1 MIVYLLTILLML
13 YIIHHRPGRGYTP
26 ITATWDPP
34 KLVQD
39 VLTQE
44 ECAAIIEKALPKFTR
59 STVVG
64 TDVPSDTRTSDT
76 AWIPKSDPH
85 ARKVL
90 ERACELAG
98 KTIDYCEDLQI
109 VRYTPGTYYKEHH
122 DSCCDDSTHCSL
134 FEKRSGQRVATLLV
148 YLNNDFTDGETFFP
162 TLNEKM
168 KADTGSGIFFRP
180 MGKDDARCH
189 PKALHAGLPVGSGVK
204 YACNAW
210 IREKPIQ

>member
-1 MIVYLLTILLML
+1 MIVYILCILLIF
-13 YIIHHRPGRGYTP
+13 YIIHHRPGRGFTP
-26 ITATWDPP
+26 KKAAWDPP
-34 KLVQD
+34 ILVQN
-39 VLTQE
+39 VLTPD

-64 TDVPSDTRTSDT
+64 HDLPSDTRTSDT
-76 AWIPKSDPH
+76 AWIPKSDPI
-85 ARKVL
+85 AQKVL
-90 ERACELAG
+90 QRACELSG
-98 KTIDYCEDLQI
+98 KTMEYCEDLQV
-109 VRYTPGTYYKEHH
+109 VRYVPGTYYREHH
-122 DSCCDDSTHCSL
+122 DSCCDDTTHCTL
-134 FEKRSGQRVATLLV
+134 FEKKGGQRIATLLV

-162 TLNEKM
+162 VIQQKM

-210 IREKPIQ
+210 VREKSFQ